1 MFASQLLDSQI
12 GGNLLEVIENPLYL
26 AVADFVLPKGLF
38 EMGYRPLRYTVGA
51 LLTVV
56 ILLIGMGVIRV
67 TAQTELIQIATA
79 QQSANVRA
87 TPSTSSEVVGS
98 LSTGQTAE
106 IIEENPNGENI
117 GGNSLWY
124 RVRLSDNVEGWVW
137 SGVVTIS
144 EVIPTPTT
152 TPSPTLAPNP
162 DYAAITANNVQN
174 LETITEWGG
183 LGVPYL
189 VAWSK
194 TSDLVAVAVT
204 GAILFYDTTDWSL
217 IERIEDDTVN
227 PQPTWLGAPSFE
239 FAGDALLMPYYSGAP
254 EYSFQLRVYSAGE
267 PQARIISL
275 NAPVTNMAV
284 SRDGEMVALA
294 FTNCAIT
301 IYGLE
306 SGQIRQEIIPGLI
319 DQYPCGIKP
328 LAYSSDGSRLATV
341 DGDTVSFY
349 DLTPEGYTLARD
361 VRVVV
366 GAGQSVFG
374 PESILFNLD
383 STQLATFGAWQDTR
397 LFDVERGTYR
407 SVQVGRQIGR
417 AALSPD
423 GRFYAFGAD
432 ILWLIDTD
440 TGELISDLPDLSVGD
455 FAFSPDGGQ
464 IVQVDESSGLLQ
476 VVSVPDLSVLHT
488 IQLSVPY
495 ADADMS
501 LDGQTLALATGYT
514 NQYVGGHID
523 LYHPLDRSGAPY
535 ATIALDADTVIHD
548 IALSPDGSQ
557 LIAAG
562 VSKIGRESYAG
573 FLRRYSLP
581 DVSILSEFNLG
592 SRDFGAFINGAFS
605 DIAWSPDGQTL
616 ATSGGGVLRL
626 YNTTTLQPF
635 SVGNTGG
642 SDLTWSPDG
651 SRLAALSGD
660 HIYLYEARG
669 SLQRTLN
676 LSDAPEFGDAIVTF
690 SPDGQT
696 LLSSINFD
704 PNPANRIAEV
714 IGLLERWDVQTG
726 ERLTEYQ
733 VPGQS
738 EKSLRF
744 LNSTYSPDGSLVVT
758 SYWLEDVGYRTAFF
772 ETETG
777 DVIRAITPPSL
788 SGNSPPFTFFS
799 ADDAL
804 LMLVNSPEGLIQVLG
819 IPREIQE
826 TGSFLFQDDF
836 ESGRLNQWDN
846 RDSIGSVVIHGDDHV
861 LRLYNYL
868 SGYSVFPI
876 RDSGDFGSDYAVEM
890 DMRFRETRSETD
902 LFLNFRETQN
912 GSYYLVMDMDSNS
925 VGLGSRRYGAYQDLG
940 GSAAGV
946 QVGQWFTVRVEASG
960 DQLRLYIDGQLLV
973 SAQNAVH
980 TTGGV
985 SFTIPPGVIVEV
997 DKVRV
1002 ISLNLETGEPA
1013 VIPTSTPTLA
1023 ATPVPLPTSTPMPTL
1038 TPSLTNTPTPTVT
1051 PSPTLTAS
1059 LTDTLTPTTTP
1070 SPTLTPTPTPVTLFQ
1085 DNFETGDLSQW
1096 DNSSSIGS
1104 ITTDG
1109 GNHILRLENTSNA
1122 FLIFPLQGQGGS
1134 DYAVEARV
1142 RIQQGTVF
1150 LNVRENVN
1158 GQYAAILDAATA
1170 SAGLSAGANG
1180 NFYDLGG
1187 QVIGFPMNRWL
1198 QLRIEVA
1205 GDQIELYV
1213 NGVLIQSATSDYHIE
1228 GGISFTL
1235 APQTVVEID
1244 DVRVLG
1250 VT

>member
-1 MFASQLLDSQI
+1 MRHRPQ
-12 GGNLLEVIENPLYL
+12 EVVLG
-26 AVADFVLPKGLF
+26 FVLI
-38 EMGYRPLRYTVGA
+38 TA
-51 LLTVV
+51 ILLTA
-56 ILLIGMGVIRV
+56 MGVIHV
-67 TAQTELIQIATA
+67 TAQMELVRIATA
-79 QQSANVRA
+79 QQNANVRA
-87 TPSTSSEVVGS
+87 MPSTNAGIVGS
-98 LSTGQTAE
+98 LSTGQTVE
-106 IIEENPNGENI
+106 VLEENPNGESVN
-117 GGNSLWY
+117 GNSLWY
-124 RVRLSDNVEGWVW
+124 RVRLSNDAEGWVW
-137 SGVVTIS
+137 SGVVTIA
-144 EVIPTPTT
+144 EVMPTPTT

-162 DYAAITANNVQN
+162 DYEVITANNVQN

-204 GAILFYDTTDWSL
+204 GAILFYDPSDWSL

-239 FAGDALLMPYYSGAP
+239 FAGDALLIPYYSGAP
-254 EYSFQLRVYSAGE
+254 EYSFQLRVYSADE
-267 PQARIISL
+267 PQAHIISL
-275 NAPVTNMAV
+275 NAPVISMAV
-284 SRDGEMVALA
+284 SPDGETVTLS
-294 FTNCAIT
+294 FTNCAIW
-301 IYGLE
+301 IYDLA
-306 SGQIRQEIIPGLI
+306 SGQVVQEIAPGLA
-319 DQYPCGIKP
+319 DQYPCSILP
-328 LAYSSDGSRLATV
+328 LAYSPDGSRLATV

-361 VRVVV
+361 VLVVI

-397 LFDVERGTYR
+397 LFDIERGTYR

-423 GRFYAFGAD
+423 GRFYAFGAG
-432 ILWLIDTD
+432 ILWLMDTD
-440 TGELISDLPDLSVGD
+440 TGEIISDLPDLSVGD

-488 IQLSVPY
+488 IQLSIPY

-501 LDGQTLALATGYT
+501 LDSQTLALATGYT

-523 LYHPLDRSGAPY
+523 LYHPLDGSGAPY
-535 ATIALDADTVIHD
+535 TTIALDADASIHEV
-548 IALSPDGSQ
+548 ALSPDGSQ

-562 VSKIGRESYAG
+562 VSQVGRESYAG

-581 DVSILSEFNLG
+581 DASILNEFNLG
-592 SRDFGAFINGAFS
+592 SRDFGAFINGTFS

-616 ATSGGGVLRL
+616 ATSGGVLRL

-635 SVGNTGG
+635 NVGNAAG
-642 SDLTWSPDG
+642 SDLAYSPDG
-651 SRLAALSGD
+651 SLLAALSGN
-660 HIYLYEARG
+660 HIYLYDARG

-676 LSDAPEFGDAIVTF
+676 LSDAPEFSDAIVTF

-714 IGLLERWDVQTG
+714 TGLLERWDVQTG
-726 ERLTEYQ
+726 ERLTEYR
-733 VPGQS
+733 VLGQS
-738 EKSLRF
+738 EKSQRF

-777 DVIRAITPPSL
+777 DMIRAITPSSL
-788 SGNSPPFTFFS
+788 SGNSLPFTFFS

-940 GSAAGV
+940 GNAAGV
-946 QVGQWFTVRVEASG
+946 QVGQWFTVRVEAAG

-980 TTGGV
+980 TAGGV
-985 SFTIPPGVIVEV
+985 SLTIPPGVIVEV
-997 DKVRV
+997 DNMAVTRLSQSAA
-1002 ISLNLETGEPA
+1002 IETA
-1013 VIPTSTPTLA
+1013 QSTG
-1023 ATPVPLPTSTPMPTL
+1023 TPVAQAPTGTPIPRTEVAVLPANANSLELMMNGYPNRAAFTSNWGERINVELDFTNNQLMGNDGRPLVPGIHYLRPQNLDPTVLNREYNINGADVEQLLLVGFITFEPSPEVGIVVYLNVPMQVVNPDGTIAERSAEPQYGRFFWTPF
-1038 TPSLTNTPTPTVT
+1038 SLTNIR
-1051 PSPTLTAS
+1051 A
-1059 LTDTLTPTTTP
+1059 
-1070 SPTLTPTPTPVTLFQ
+1070 
-1085 DNFETGDLSQW
+1085 
-1096 DNSSSIGS
+1096 
-1104 ITTDG
+1104 
-1109 GNHILRLENTSNA
+1109 LRE
-1122 FLIFPLQGQGGS
+1122 
-1134 DYAVEARV
+1134 D
-1142 RIQQGTVF
+1142 GTVIPAPASF
-1150 LNVRENVN
+1150 NDGPIPTGRDVNSNVFFDKFSQTISFPTAEGIVTVRDGQEVGISIIRNVEDV
-1158 GQYAAILDAATA
+1158 ALDI
-1170 SAGLSAGANG
+1170 SQQNG
-1180 NFYDLGG
+1180 NRT
-1187 QVIGFPMNRWL
+1187 V
-1198 QLRIEVA
+1198 
-1205 GDQIELYV
+1205 DQIIQDMM
-1213 NGVLIQSATSDYHIE
+1213 NTDPNDDGVAFIYH
-1228 GGISFTL
+1228 
-1235 APQTVVEID
+1235 V
-1244 DVRVLG
+1244 G
-1250 VT
+1250 VIAAR

>member
-1 MFASQLLDSQI
+1 MRHRPQ
-12 GGNLLEVIENPLYL
+12 EVVLG
-26 AVADFVLPKGLF
+26 FVLI
-38 EMGYRPLRYTVGA
+38 TA
-51 LLTVV
+51 
-56 ILLIGMGVIRV
+56 ILLIGMGVISV
-67 TAQTELIQIATA
+67 AAQTEPIQIATA
-79 QQSANVRA
+79 QQNANVRA
-87 TPSTSSEVVGS
+87 MPSTNAGIVGS

-106 IIEENPNGENI
+106 VLEEALDGESVN
-117 GGNSLWY
+117 GNSLWY
-124 RVRLSDNVEGWVW
+124 RVRLSNDAEGWVW
-137 SGVVTIS
+137 SGVVTIA
-144 EVIPTPTT
+144 EVMPTPTT

-162 DYAAITANNVQN
+162 DYETITANNVQN

-227 PQPTWLGAPSFE
+227 PQPAWLGAPSFE
-239 FAGDALLMPYYSGAP
+239 FAGDALLIPYYSGAP
-254 EYSFQLRVYSAGE
+254 EYSFQLRVYSADE

-349 DLTPEGYTLARD
+349 DLTPAGYTLARD
-361 VRVVV
+361 VQVVV

-432 ILWLIDTD
+432 ILWLMDTT
-440 TGELISDLPDLSVGD
+440 TGEIISDLPDLSVGD

-523 LYHPLDRSGAPY
+523 LYHPLDGSGAPY
-535 ATIALDADTVIHD
+535 TTIVLDAATSIHEV
-548 IALSPDGSQ
+548 ALSPDGSQ
-557 LIAAG
+557 MIAAG
-562 VSKIGRESYAG
+562 VSQVGRESYAG
-573 FLRRYSLP
+573 FLRRYSLS
-581 DVSILSEFNLG
+581 DASILSEFNLG

-635 SVGNTGG
+635 SVGNAAG
-642 SDLTWSPDG
+642 SDLTWSLDG

-660 HIYLYEARG
+660 HIYLYDARG
-669 SLQRTLN
+669 SLQRTIH
-676 LSDAPEFGDAIVTF
+676 LSEANEDGFGGFVTF
-690 SPDGQT
+690 SPDGRT
-696 LLSSINFD
+696 LLSGINFD
-704 PNPANRIAEV
+704 PQPLDRDAQV
-714 IGLLERWDVQTG
+714 HGLLELWDTQTG
-726 ERLTEYQ
+726 ERLAEYR
-733 VPGQS
+733 VSGQDQIETTS
-738 EKSLRF
+738 ERFASLRF
-744 LNSTYSPDGSLVVT
+744 YSSAFSPNGSLVIT
-758 SYWLEDVGYRTAFF
+758 SYWISSGGERTAFF

-846 RDSIGSVVIHGDDHV
+846 RDSIGSVVIHGDNHM
-861 LRLYNYL
+861 LRLYNDL

-940 GSAAGV
+940 GNAAGV
-946 QVGQWFTVRVEASG
+946 QVGQWFTVRVEAAG

-980 TTGGV
+980 TAGGV
-985 SFTIPPGVIVEV
+985 SLTIPPGVIVEV
-997 DKVRV
+997 DNVAV
-1002 ISLNLETGEPA
+1002 TSLSQSAGMETA
-1013 VIPTSTPTLA
+1013 QSTG
-1023 ATPVPLPTSTPMPTL
+1023 TPVAQVPTGTPI
-1038 TPSLTNTPTPTVT
+1038 PS
-1051 PSPTLTAS
+1051 
-1059 LTDTLTPTTTP
+1059 
-1070 SPTLTPTPTPVTLFQ
+1070 
-1085 DNFETGDLSQW
+1085 
-1096 DNSSSIGS
+1096 
-1104 ITTDG
+1104 
-1109 GNHILRLENTSNA
+1109 
-1122 FLIFPLQGQGGS
+1122 
-1134 DYAVEARV
+1134 
-1142 RIQQGTVF
+1142 
-1150 LNVRENVN
+1150 
-1158 GQYAAILDAATA
+1158 
-1170 SAGLSAGANG
+1170 
-1180 NFYDLGG
+1180 
-1187 QVIGFPMNRWL
+1187 
-1198 QLRIEVA
+1198 IEVA
-1205 GDQIELYV
+1205 VLPANANSLELMMNGYPNRAAFTSNWGERINVELDFTNNQLMGNDGRPLVPGIHYLRPQNLDPTVLNREYNINGADVEQLLLVGFITFEPSPEVGIVVYLNVPMQVVNPDGTIAERSAEPQYGRFFWTPLSLVNIRALREDGTVIPAPASFNDGPIPGGRDPNSNVFFDKFSQTISFPTAEGIVTVRNGQEVGISIVRNMEDIVPIDVQENGNRTIDQIIQDMM
-1213 NGVLIQSATSDYHIE
+1213 NTDPNDDGVAFIYH
-1228 GGISFTL
+1228 
-1235 APQTVVEID
+1235 
-1244 DVRVLG
+1244 LG
-1250 VT
+1250 VIAAR